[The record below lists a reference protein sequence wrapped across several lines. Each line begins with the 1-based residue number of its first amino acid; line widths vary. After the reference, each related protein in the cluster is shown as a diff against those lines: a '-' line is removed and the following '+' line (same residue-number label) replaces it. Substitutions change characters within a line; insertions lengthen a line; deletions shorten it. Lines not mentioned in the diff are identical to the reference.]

1 MIIMAK
7 NRNFKAP
14 LRRRKEGRTDYRQR
28 LELLKSGKPRLVVRR
43 FSNSFMCQVVA
54 HESTGDK
61 TLVTASAMDQ
71 KNSGWKAHGGN
82 IPAAYLTGYICG
94 KKALKA
100 KVTEAVLD
108 IGLHHSSKGSSIY
121 AALKGAVD
129 AGLNV
134 PHSDK
139 SMPPADRVSGKH
151 IASYAAALKSKDPE
165 KYKLLFSAY
174 LKAGVEPEKLAE
186 HFEQAKKSVKV

>member
-28 LELLKSGKPRLVVRR
+28 LELLKSGKLAISSRNGV
-43 FSNSFMCQVVA
+43 CQVVA

-61 TLVTASAMDQ
+61 TLVTASAMDL